1 MLLWHMIRVAAPVRL
16 LSSSS
21 VVLRCSSAQSLPTSS
36 VPPSVMLFIIHYPS
50 VHFLRISGF
59 FSSLGFPSGELV
71 LMDFPQ
77 QSFAASAHGDPN
89 HPSRSV
95 PFPNPESQRL
105 SKQLAWEMVGSGAD
119 PLIKSNLI
127 TISLHPPCAAHSG
140 PLPQI
145 LVHTEL
151 LFLLSWVQ
159 VPTLYA
165 IPSLTGRNEI
175 YILSFWGPFRS

>member
-21 VVLRCSSAQSLPTSS
+21 VVLRCSAAQSLPTSS
-36 VPPSVMLFIIHYPS
+36 VPPSVMLFIIPS

-77 QSFAASAHGDPN
+77 QSFAASARGDPN

-105 SKQLAWEMVGSGAD
+105 SKQPAWKMVGSGAD
-119 PLIKSNLI
+119 PLIKNNLI

-140 PLPQI
+140 LLPQI
-145 LVHTEL
+145 LVRTEL
-151 LFLLSWVQ
+151 LFSSHGSKYLHCMQSPAPQ
-159 VPTLYA
+159 V
-165 IPSLTGRNEI
+165 
-175 YILSFWGPFRS
+175 